1 MTELAEAEKINTSY
15 VIRVMRLTVL
25 APDIVETVLDG
36 RQPKGLKLREG
47 GRHDPSPAYC
57 RG

>member
-25 APDIVETVLDG
+25 APGIVETVS
-36 RQPKGLKLREG
+36 RR
-47 GRHDPSPAYC
+47 A
-57 RG
+57 